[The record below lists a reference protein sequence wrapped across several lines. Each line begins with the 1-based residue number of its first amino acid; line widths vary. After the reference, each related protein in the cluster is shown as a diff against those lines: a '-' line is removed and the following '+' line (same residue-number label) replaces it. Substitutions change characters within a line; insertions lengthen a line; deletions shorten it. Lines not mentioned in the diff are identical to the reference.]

1 MDKLIN
7 RFFTLN
13 IWVKIIF
20 VFCLFGAGVSTML
33 VGRDLS
39 SGGILLRL
47 HLGFWLLYA
56 AQVVFILLKER
67 YVWVLTAL
75 QGVLALWTNADF
87 TFVPLLRVLGQLY
100 VILGPEPTVE
110 MLTVYKY
117 VFTSAAFTLQMLS
130 AYALFSL
137 LPKPDLRKKAS
148 AAGAGPEA
156 AAK

>member
-1 MDKLIN
+1 MDKLIK
-7 RFFTLN
+7 RFFSMQ

>member
-7 RFFTLN
+7 RFFSLN

-20 VFCLFGAGVSTML
+20 VFCLFGAGVSIML

-47 HLGFWLLYA
+47 HLGFLLLYA

>member
-7 RFFTLN
+7 RFFSLN

-87 TFVPLLRVLGQLY
+87 TFVPILRFLGQLY